1 MALKTNLQTQERPD
15 DECLL
20 PKPRSL
26 KNVKKTNRQTQKN
39 QVQYLLRKP
48 RSSKA
53 LKKGSLQTHER
64 RDAYL
69 LITPLM
75 LLTLVFILFPA
86 GSNFYYSFNDWK
98 GFGLVNWIG
107 FDNFNAMFQDAKFL
121 QSMKNTL
128 FLLLFIPAG
137 VFLPLFLAALLRD
150 GLRGWKFFRAL
161 IYLPN
166 VLGYV
171 ILGMIFN
178 LFLRS
183 NGPLN
188 SFLKMV
194 GLHFWALDWMTN
206 PLLALLSLGIVY
218 SILIRMAFGT
228 IYLLAAMGG
237 IDEQLYEAARIDGAG
252 WWTTFWKITLPSIRF
267 NIEFLVVMSVIENV
281 ARAFSF
287 IYAFSKG
294 GPGYSTYT
302 LEYGLYGVGFIN
314 GKMGYSSA
322 WAVILFLICAMI
334 AIMQIRLMRRSDH
347 E

>member
-1 MALKTNLQTQERPD
+1 
-15 DECLL
+15 
-20 PKPRSL
+20 
-26 KNVKKTNRQTQKN
+26 
-39 QVQYLLRKP
+39 
-48 RSSKA
+48 
-53 LKKGSLQTHER
+53 
-64 RDAYL
+64 
-69 LITPLM
+69 M

-86 GSNFYYSFNDWK
+86 VSNFYYSFTSWK

-107 FDNFNAMFQDAKFL
+107 FDNFNAMFQDPKFL
-121 QSMKNTL
+121 QSLKNTL
-128 FLLLFIPAG
+128 YLLLFIPAG

-150 GLRGWKFFRAL
+150 GLKGWKFFRAL

-194 GLHFWALDWMTN
+194 GLHSWALDWMTN
-206 PLLALLSLGIVY
+206 PFLALLSLGIVY
-218 SILIRMAFGT
+218 SVLIRVGFGT

-252 WWTTFWKITLPSIRF
+252 WWTAFWHITLPAIRF
-267 NIEFLVVMSVIENV
+267 NIEFLVVISVIENV

-287 IYAFSKG
+287 IYTFSHG

-314 GKMGYSSA
+314 GKMGYASA
-322 WAVILFLICAMI
+322 WAVVLFFICAII
-334 AIMQIRLMRRSDH
+334 AVIQIRLMRRP
-347 E
+347 ENE

>member
-1 MALKTNLQTQERPD
+1 MKKGNVQTQEKRD
-15 DECLL
+15 GYLVL
-20 PKPRSL
+20 SQKNFNTMKSL
-26 KNVKKTNRQTQKN
+26 NDLKKMNVQTQEK
-39 QVQYLLRKP
+39 
-48 RSSKA
+48 
-53 LKKGSLQTHER
+53 

-75 LLTLVFILFPA
+75 ILILVFILFPVV
-86 GSNFYYSFNDWK
+86 SNFYYSFTDWK
-98 GFGLVNWIG
+98 GFGPVNWTG
-107 FDNFNAMFQDAKFL
+107 FDNFNTMFQDEKFW
-121 QSMKNTL
+121 QSIKNTL
-128 FLLLFIPAG
+128 LLLLFIPAG
-137 VFLPLFLAALLRD
+137 VFLPLCLAALLRD
-150 GLRGWKFFRAL
+150 GLKGWKFFRAM

-188 SFLKMV
+188 SLLRTV
-194 GLHFWALDWMTN
+194 GLNSWALDWMTN

-218 SILIRMAFGT
+218 SVLIRIGFGT

-237 IDEQLYEAARIDGAG
+237 IDEQLYEAAKIDGAG
-252 WWTTFWKITLPSIRF
+252 WWTIFWHVTLPSIRF

-287 IYAFSKG
+287 IYTFSQG

-302 LEYGLYGVGFIN
+302 LEFGLYSIGFIN
-314 GKMGYSSA
+314 GKMGYASA
-322 WAVILFLICAMI
+322 WAVILFLICAVI
-334 AIMQIRLMRRSDH
+334 AIMQIRLMRRS
-347 E
+347 EK

>member
-1 MALKTNLQTQERPD
+1 MALRKINMQTQE
-15 DECLL
+15 ELEEYSLL
-20 PKPRSL
+20 NPRSL
-26 KNVKKTNRQTQKN
+26 K
-39 QVQYLLRKP
+39 
-48 RSSKA
+48 A
-53 LKKGSLQTHER
+53 LKKVNLQSHER

-75 LLTLVFILFPA
+75 ILTLVFILFPA
-86 GSNFYYSFNDWK
+86 VSNFYYSFTDWK

-107 FDNFNAMFQDAKFL
+107 FDNFKAMLQDAKFL

-128 FLLLFIPAG
+128 CLLAFIPAG

-150 GLRGWKFFRAL
+150 GLKGWKLFRAL

-183 NGPLN
+183 DGPLN
-188 SFLKMV
+188 SFLKMA
-194 GLHFWALDWMTN
+194 GLHSWALDWMTN

-218 SILIRMAFGT
+218 SILVRIAFGT

-252 WWTTFWKITLPSIRF
+252 WWTTFWHITMPSIRF

-314 GKMGYSSA
+314 AKMGYASA
-322 WAVILFLICAMI
+322 WAVVLFLICAII
-334 AIMQIRLMRRSDH
+334 AIMQIRLMRRPDH